1 MPPLY
6 KITEGN
12 GKSYKYLK
20 DDQALADYRASHPTN
35 SYMVN
40 RLKGLGE
47 MSADEVSETLMNKDT
62 RIIRQISVGDEATAN
77 ILFEQMMGTGA
88 TARKQFLKQYSEES
102 IYNAE

>member
-1 MPPLY
+1 
-6 KITEGN
+6 
-12 GKSYKYLK
+12 
-20 DDQALADYRASHPTN
+20 
-35 SYMVN
+35 
-40 RLKGLGE
+40 

-77 ILFEQMMGTGA
+77 TLFEQMMGAGA